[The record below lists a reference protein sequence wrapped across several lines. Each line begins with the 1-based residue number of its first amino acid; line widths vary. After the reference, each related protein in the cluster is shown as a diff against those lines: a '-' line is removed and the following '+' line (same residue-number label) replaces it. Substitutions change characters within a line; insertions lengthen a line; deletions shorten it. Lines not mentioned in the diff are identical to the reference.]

1 VYEQFFN
8 WAYSVGKTIVSSDT
22 GRGDDLLRKLIFSI
36 RAEETPGRFLEKLSA
51 TLTEYNTNKNIG
63 LNVSMHPEFYR
74 AEWFADNFH
83 YLKASVL
90 SGFLNAFAYGGK

>member
-8 WAYSVGKTIVSSDT
+8 WAYSVGKKIEDYQT
-22 GRGDDLLRKLIFSI
+22 GRGDDLLKRLIFSI

-51 TLTEYNTNKNIG
+51 TLTEYKTNKNIG
-63 LNVSMHPEFYR
+63 LDVSMHPELYR

-83 YLKASVL
+83 YLKASIL
-90 SGFLNAFAYGGK
+90 SGFLNAFASEGK